1 MIILTPVTYKNS
13 RLVSDLL
20 GDISVDY
27 VKRPGGSLA
36 GEHIHTHYE
45 ISVVLSGKMTV
56 TNNGKH
62 FDAEA
67 PCVILHFPGSFHTV
81 VSAEG
86 TLYERYNINY
96 TTECFK
102 KCRMLLDCT
111 EKLFLTNGAV
121 LPVDADAIDE
131 LLYYLKPLYAEK
143 GGGEKKSALLCVL
156 LCVLNERLG
165 GRLCPDD
172 RKGSYI
178 NAVLRY
184 IADNL
189 SPVMTAERIAAEFF
203 VSRAKLA
210 ADFRRETGMTL
221 KRYTEL
227 LTTERAKRLL
237 YAGRTVQATAIET
250 GFSDSAAFIRTF
262 RRATGQTPGEYRR
275 RVRSTAGEPTED
287 DFTVS

>member
-1 MIILTPVTYKNS
+1 M
-13 RLVSDLL
+13 VSDLL

-27 VKRPGGSLA
+27 VKRPGGSLV

-81 VSAEG
+81 ISAEG

-102 KCRMLLDCT
+102 DSRMLLDCT

-121 LPVDADAIDE
+121 LPVDDDTINE

-143 GGGEKKSALLCVL
+143 SGGEKKSALLCVL
-156 LCVLNERLG
+156 LCVLNERLCD
-165 GRLCPDD
+165 RLRPDD

-178 NAVLRY
+178 NGVLRY

-189 SPVMTAERIAAEFF
+189 SPVMTAESISAEFF
-203 VSRAKLA
+203 VSRAKLT
-210 ADFRRETGMTL
+210 ADFRSETGMTL

-227 LTTERAKRLL
+227 LTVERAKRLL
-237 YAGRTVQATAIET
+237 YEGKPVGVAAKEA

-262 RRATGQTPGEYRR
+262 RRMTGQTPGEYQRR
-275 RVRSTAGEPTED
+275 ALSGAGELTE
-287 DFTVS
+287 VSGGDLPVRAESMEIYGQ